1 MSEWNI
7 EEAAGKLVI
16 WGEQILP
23 KLKQGRNKF
32 LLVRKKLKDAFPALT
47 EKEAEEEIEKALKK
61 YKAEIAQKITEG
73 I

>member
-32 LLVRKKLKDAFPALT
+32 LLVRKKLEDAFPALT